1 MQENAGVELNC
12 WMGTFTKERYQEQS
26 ANTEFISLSLSTLI
40 HSHKHTPRSFRCF
53 AASHHTDTVIY

>member
-26 ANTEFISLSLSTLI
+26 ANTEFISLSLSLLLYI
-40 HSHKHTPRSFRCF
+40 HTNIHLDLFVVLQ
-53 AASHHTDTVIY
+53 HHTILIR